1 VTAPQGDETSKIQ
14 IPSSRQTWTQ
24 FKVRASSFVI
34 YFGMFG
40 GASVK
45 SVQSAVRFLVWVSP
59 RTIPSQGIRPAH
71 GLAMTLHSRSKEQ
84 REAVRQL
91 VYLVLTRDMATF
103 NPDRFKHWIKE
114 TDSKFRKVG
123 LMLKFEIRD
132 RFVYFRI
139 REIRNGRII
148 YQFESSTRVPF
159 DERDVV
165 LSYEEL
171 SPAGR

>member
-1 VTAPQGDETSKIQ
+1 MLGGLG
-14 IPSSRQTWTQ
+14 
-24 FKVRASSFVI
+24 VRI
-34 YFGMFG
+34 Y
-40 GASVK
+40 
-45 SVQSAVRFLVWVSP
+45 P
-59 RTIPSQGIRPAH
+59 RTESESQSLTGH
-71 GLAMTLHSRSKEQ
+71 SSCSQSGMTLHSRSKEQ

-91 VYLVLTRDMATF
+91 IYLVLTRDMATF

-139 REIRNGRII
+139 KEIRNGRII
-148 YQFESSTRVPF
+148 YQFESSTRVAF

-171 SPAGR
+171 NPVGR

>member
-1 VTAPQGDETSKIQ
+1 
-14 IPSSRQTWTQ
+14 
-24 FKVRASSFVI
+24 
-34 YFGMFG
+34 
-40 GASVK
+40 
-45 SVQSAVRFLVWVSP
+45 
-59 RTIPSQGIRPAH
+59 
-71 GLAMTLHSRSKEQ
+71 MTMHSRSKEQ

-91 VYLVLTRDMATF
+91 IYLVLTRHMGTF

-123 LMLKFEIRD
+123 LMLKFEIKD

-139 REIRNGRII
+139 KEIRNGRII
-148 YQFESSTRVPF
+148 YQFDSSTRVSF

-171 SPAGR
+171 NPVGRYDGSAVQLRCPHRPEAYVPDRYCLAIAR

>member
-1 VTAPQGDETSKIQ
+1 
-14 IPSSRQTWTQ
+14 
-24 FKVRASSFVI
+24 
-34 YFGMFG
+34 
-40 GASVK
+40 
-45 SVQSAVRFLVWVSP
+45 
-59 RTIPSQGIRPAH
+59 
-71 GLAMTLHSRSKEQ
+71 MTLHSRSKEQ

-91 VYLVLTRDMATF
+91 IYLVLTRDMATF

-139 REIRNGRII
+139 KEIRNGRII
-148 YQFESSTRVPF
+148 YQFDSSTRVGF

-165 LSYEEL
+165 LLYRGIESGRRL
-171 SPAGR
+171 SGRVLATTFSRARGARPSRSQSLVRGLFTKSLLSIARRSRRFSTVLSRRRAGKTRQRPRSAAHHR

>member
-1 VTAPQGDETSKIQ
+1 
-14 IPSSRQTWTQ
+14 
-24 FKVRASSFVI
+24 
-34 YFGMFG
+34 
-40 GASVK
+40 
-45 SVQSAVRFLVWVSP
+45 
-59 RTIPSQGIRPAH
+59 
-71 GLAMTLHSRSKEQ
+71 MTLHSRSKEQ

-139 REIRNGRII
+139 KEIRNGRII
-148 YQFESSTRVPF
+148 YQFDSSTRVQF

-171 SPAGR
+171 NPAAR

>member
-1 VTAPQGDETSKIQ
+1 
-14 IPSSRQTWTQ
+14 
-24 FKVRASSFVI
+24 
-34 YFGMFG
+34 
-40 GASVK
+40 
-45 SVQSAVRFLVWVSP
+45 
-59 RTIPSQGIRPAH
+59 
-71 GLAMTLHSRSKEQ
+71 
-84 REAVRQL
+84 
-91 VYLVLTRDMATF
+91 MATF

-139 REIRNGRII
+139 KEIRNGRII
-148 YQFESSTRVPF
+148 FQFDSSTRVPF

-171 SPAGR
+171 SSGGPLNGVPAPDRLFSGCASRPVVH

>member
-1 VTAPQGDETSKIQ
+1 
-14 IPSSRQTWTQ
+14 
-24 FKVRASSFVI
+24 
-34 YFGMFG
+34 
-40 GASVK
+40 
-45 SVQSAVRFLVWVSP
+45 
-59 RTIPSQGIRPAH
+59 
-71 GLAMTLHSRSKEQ
+71 MTLHSRSKEQ

-91 VYLVLTRDMATF
+91 IYLVLTRDMGTF

-123 LMLKFEIRD
+123 LMLKFEIKD

-139 REIRNGRII
+139 KEIRNGRII
-148 YQFESSTRVPF
+148 YQFDSSTRVSF

-171 SPAGR
+171 NPVGR